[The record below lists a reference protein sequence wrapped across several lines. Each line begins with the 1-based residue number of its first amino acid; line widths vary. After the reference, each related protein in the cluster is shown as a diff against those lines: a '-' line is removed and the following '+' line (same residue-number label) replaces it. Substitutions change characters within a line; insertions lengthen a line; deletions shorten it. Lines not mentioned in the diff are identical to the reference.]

1 MSNEINLYKWATE
14 NLSTPRARAFHN
26 SLREIE
32 DNKFSEELKVARQY
46 ADSLVRAH
54 EIAVRDEVVAIQTKA
69 NQEMDAIREQITQLQ
84 KQIDSIREVASEETL
99 KLRCAVYSSP
109 EYKVVD
115 DKVRELFQRDDAAV
129 EPLRA
134 ALVAKYSKSQEK
146 ANA

>member
-1 MSNEINLYKWATE
+1 MTNEINLYKWATE
-14 NLSTPRARAFHN
+14 NLSAPRARAFHN

-32 DNKFSEELKVARQY
+32 NNKFSEELKVTRQY

-54 EIAVRDEVVAIQTKA
+54 EVAVRDEVVAIQTKA
-69 NQEMDAIREQITQLQ
+69 NEEMDAIREQIAELQ
-84 KQIDSIREVASEETL
+84 KQIDSIREAANNEMHKVRAAIY
-99 KLRCAVYSSP
+99 RSP

-115 DKVRELFQRDDAAV
+115 EKVCALFQRDDKAA

>member
-1 MSNEINLYKWATE
+1 MTNEINLYKWATE
-14 NLSTPRARAFHN
+14 NLSAPRARAFHN

-32 DNKFSEELKVARQY
+32 NNKFSEELKVTRQY

-54 EIAVRDEVVAIQTKA
+54 EVAVREEVIAIQTKA
-69 NQEMDAIREQITQLQ
+69 NDEMDAIREQIAELQ
-84 KQIDSIREVASEETL
+84 KQIDAIREAANNEMHKVRAAIY
-99 KLRCAVYSSP
+99 RSP
-109 EYKVVD
+109 EYKAVD
-115 DKVRELFQRDDAAV
+115 EKVCALFQRDDKAV

>member
-14 NLSTPRARAFHN
+14 NLSAPRARAFHN

-32 DNKFSEELKVARQY
+32 NNKFSEELKVTRQY
-46 ADSLVRAH
+46 ADSLVREH
-54 EIAVRDEVVAIQTKA
+54 EVAVRGEVIVIETKA
-69 NQEMDAIREQITQLQ
+69 TVRINLLKEQIAQLQ
-84 KQIDSIREVASEETL
+84 KQIDAIREAANEETL
-99 KLRCAVYSSP
+99 KIRCAVYSSP
-109 EYKVVD
+109 EYKAVD
-115 DKVRELFQRDDAAV
+115 EKVRELFQRDDKAV

>member
-1 MSNEINLYKWATE
+1 M
-14 NLSTPRARAFHN
+14 
-26 SLREIE
+26 
-32 DNKFSEELKVARQY
+32 
-46 ADSLVRAH
+46 
-54 EIAVRDEVVAIQTKA
+54 AIQTKA
-69 NQEMDAIREQITQLQ
+69 NDEMDAIREQIAQLQ
-84 KQIDSIREVASEETL
+84 KQIDAIREAANEETL
-99 KLRCAVYSSP
+99 KIRCAVYSSP

>member
-1 MSNEINLYKWATE
+1 MTNEINLYKWATE
-14 NLSTPRARAFHN
+14 NLSAPRARAFHN

-32 DNKFSEELKVARQY
+32 NNKFSEELKVTRQY

-54 EIAVRDEVVAIQTKA
+54 EVAVRDEVVAIQTKA
-69 NQEMDAIREQITQLQ
+69 NEEMDAIREQIAQLQ
-84 KQIDSIREVASEETL
+84 KQIDAIREAANNEMHKVRAAIY
-99 KLRCAVYSSP
+99 RSP
-109 EYKVVD
+109 EYKAVD
-115 DKVRELFQRDDAAV
+115 EKVCALFQRDDKAV